1 MKVAV
6 FSTEKY
12 DREFL
17 EVANT
22 ATNANHEFIF
32 HETRL
37 EAKTAALATGCEAV
51 CVFVNDDVGAETL
64 KFLAAQGIRLV
75 ALRCTGFNNVD
86 LETAAEVDIKVV
98 RVTAYS
104 PYSVAEF
111 AIGMILTLNRKLHKA
126 FNRGRDDN
134 FSLNGLLGF
143 DLHNRTVGI
152 VGTGKIGIIISQIL
166 HGFGCHLLAYDPYP
180 NPQFEQISDTRYVD
194 LPELLA
200 NSDIISLHCPLTPEN
215 YHLINAKTI
224 SQMKPGVMLINTS
237 RGQLIDTK
245 AAIEGI
251 KSGIIGYLGI
261 DVYEQEEH
269 IFFKDL
275 SDTVIQDD
283 TFQLLQSFHNVLI
296 TSHQAFFTKEALND
310 IATTTISNITEFEQE
325 KPLQNEIKLP
335 EKVMTKA

>member
-12 DREFL
+12 DRQFL
-17 EVANT
+17 EAANT

-37 EAKTAALATGCEAV
+37 EAKTATLAAECSAI

-64 KFLAAQGIRLV
+64 KILADQGIGLV

-86 LETAAEVDIKVV
+86 LETAAEVGIKVV

-111 AIGMILTLNRKLHKA
+111 AVGMMMMLNRKLYRA
-126 FNRGRDDN
+126 YNRVREDN

-143 DLHNRTVGI
+143 DLHSRTVGI
-152 VGTGKIGIIISQIL
+152 IGTGKIGIILAQIL

-180 NPQFEQISDTRYVD
+180 NPKFEEIGNARYVD

-200 NSDIISLHCPLTPEN
+200 SSDIISLHCPLTPEN
-215 YHLINAKTI
+215 HHLINAETI
-224 SQMKPGVMLINTS
+224 AQMKPGVMLINTS

-251 KSGIIGYLGI
+251 KSGIIAYLGI
-261 DVYEQEEH
+261 DVYEQEKNL
-269 IFFKDL
+269 FFKDL
-275 SDTVIQDD
+275 SDTIIQDD
-283 TFQLLQSFHNVLI
+283 TFLLLQSFPNVLI
-296 TSHQAFFTKEALND
+296 TSHQAFFTKEAMDD
-310 IATTTISNITEFEQE
+310 IASTTISSITDFEQGNSL
-325 KPLQNEIKLP
+325 KNEVISCPVASVL
-335 EKVMTKA
+335 